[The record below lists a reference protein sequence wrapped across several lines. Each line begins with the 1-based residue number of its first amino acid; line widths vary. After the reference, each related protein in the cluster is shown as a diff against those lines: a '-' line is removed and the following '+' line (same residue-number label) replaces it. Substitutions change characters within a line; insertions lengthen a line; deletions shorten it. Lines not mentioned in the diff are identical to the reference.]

1 MPPSTEFIKVINDF
15 ISAIRTTFPEYSQ
28 VLDKWATNPERL
40 YYFCMRKYPSR
51 SGDIFSK
58 NVSIFDEDSEVDT
71 EFLPHIHFKNL
82 WQYEDLSENS
92 KETIWGYLQLLTLSL
107 EIPAKASTVSPSE
120 EDMNAIV
127 QNALEH
133 MTELWKNNEASTTST
148 PETNSETNEVR
159 EEDPNVPHIPQMNTD
174 MFEGIFS
181 GKMASIAK
189 ELVEETAG
197 TLNFDENAS
206 IEEATKQLF
215 TNPENLSN
223 LMKSVSTKLTER
235 MSNGELD
242 QQELMNEA
250 MAMMGKMGSVPGLG
264 DVFGNMFNA
273 MTNGGNPH
281 NSKSKTKVT
290 QNYKN
295 MTNQEKIRARLRNK
309 VNNTQQLQNKNMK

>member
-15 ISAIRTTFPEYSQ
+15 TSAIRTTFPEYSQ

-40 YYFCMRKYPSR
+40 YDFCMRKYPAR

-58 NVSIFDEDSEVDT
+58 NISIFDEDSEVDT

-107 EIPAKASTVSPSE
+107 EIPAKASTVAPSE
-120 EDMNAIV
+120 EDMNVIV

-133 MTELWKNNEASTTST
+133 MTELWKNNETNTTTVSTETT
-148 PETNSETNEVR
+148 PELNNER
-159 EEDPNVPHIPQMNTD
+159 EGDPEVPPLNTD

-206 IEEATKQLF
+206 IEDATKQLF

-223 LMKSVSTKLTER
+223 LMKSVSDKLNER
-235 MSNGELD
+235 MSSGEIN

-250 MAMMGKMGSVPGLG
+250 MAMMGKMGSIPGLG
-264 DVFGNMFNA
+264 DMFGNMFNA
-273 MTNGGNPH
+273 MTNGGQPT
-281 NSKSKTKVT
+281 NSKSKTKAP